1 MKSIQWI
8 WGRAVKYLDNGRN
21 QVFGRLYSIV
31 QLVLTFAIFFAVNG
45 TKIELPEI
53 VFFSIILFCLM
64 IAVGFLYSRYG
75 FLSAE
80 ISSRAREAPET
91 MEILHNTRSILKML
105 KEKELIE

>member
-8 WGRAVKYLDNGRN
+8 WGRLVKYLDNGRN

-45 TKIELPEI
+45 TKTEIPELAFWS
-53 VFFSIILFCLM
+53 VTLFCLM
-64 IAVGFLYSRYG
+64 IIVGFLYSRYG

-80 ISSRAREAPET
+80 MSSRSKESPEI
-91 MEILHNTRSILKML
+91 METLNNTRRILKEL